1 MENNKYE
8 YVRVVPI
15 RAGMKI
21 FPTDGTTFE
30 QLKEELE
37 KSGFTISCDT
47 KELSI
52 YIASAPEGSTN
63 PIETLDLD
71 KYAQRD
77 CAKCNSYRTCIKA
90 ALNGT
95 LIRCICFGKIKSE
108 VEEAVNKFNSIPE
121 EYRLSREEIEQ
132 LIYET
137 TRK

>member
-15 RAGMKI
+15 EAGMQI
-21 FPTDGTTFE
+21 FPADGTTFS

-37 KSGFTISCDT
+37 KSGFRIICDA

-63 PIETLDLD
+63 TIETFSGEMV
-71 KYAQRD
+71 K
-77 CAKCNSYRTCIKA
+77 
-90 ALNGT
+90 
-95 LIRCICFGKIKSE
+95 CICFGKIQSE
-108 VEEAVNKFNSIPE
+108 IEEAVNKFNSIPE
-121 EYRLSREEIEQ
+121 EYRLSRGESEQ
-132 LIYET
+132 LIFET

>member
-30 QLKEELE
+30 QLKGELE
-37 KSGFTISCDT
+37 KNGFTIICDT
-47 KELSI
+47 KGLSI

-63 PIETLDLD
+63 TIETLDLD
-71 KYAQRD
+71 KYAQCD

-95 LIRCICFGKIKSE
+95 LMRCICFGKIKSE

>member
-30 QLKEELE
+30 QLKGELE
-37 KSGFTISCDT
+37 KSGFTISCDA

-71 KYAQRD
+71 KYAQCD

-90 ALNGT
+90 APNGT

>member
-21 FPTDGTTFE
+21 FPTGGTTFE
-30 QLKEELE
+30 QLKGELE
-37 KSGFTISCDT
+37 KSGFTIFCDT

-63 PIETLDLD
+63 TIETLDLD
-71 KYAQRD
+71 KYAQCD

-95 LIRCICFGKIKSE
+95 LVRCICFGKIQSE
-108 VEEAVNKFNSIPE
+108 VEKAVNKFNSIPE

>member
-15 RAGMKI
+15 EAGMQI
-21 FPTDGTTFE
+21 FPADETTFS

-37 KSGFTISCDT
+37 KSGFRIICDA

-52 YIASAPEGSTN
+52 YIASAPAGSTN
-63 PIETLDLD
+63 TIETLDLD
-71 KYAQRD
+71 KYAQCD

-95 LIRCICFGKIKSE
+95 LVRCICFGKIKSE

-132 LIYET
+132 LIFET

>member
-30 QLKEELE
+30 QLKGELE
-37 KSGFTISCDT
+37 KSGFTIFCDT

-52 YIASAPEGSTN
+52 YIASAPESSTN
-63 PIETLDLD
+63 TIETLDLD
-71 KYAQRD
+71 KYAQCD

-95 LIRCICFGKIKSE
+95 LMRCIYFGKIKFE
-108 VEEAVNKFNSIPE
+108 VEEAVNKFNSVPE